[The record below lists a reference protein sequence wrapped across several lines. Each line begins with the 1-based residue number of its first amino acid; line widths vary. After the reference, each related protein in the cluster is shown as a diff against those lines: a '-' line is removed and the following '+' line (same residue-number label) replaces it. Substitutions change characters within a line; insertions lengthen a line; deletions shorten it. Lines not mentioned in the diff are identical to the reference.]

1 MRRDKLGESV
11 AFVCAKPSLPTAMPV
26 RPARMRRLYVAQA
39 DFETRSKG
47 TGFAHKPRLGGKGEG
62 FQPLETPAPTPTPRP
77 APGLLQQPLPT

>member
-1 MRRDKLGESV
+1 MRRGKPGESV
-11 AFVCAKPSLPTAMPV
+11 AFVSAKPSSPTAMPV
-26 RPARMRRLYVAQA
+26 RPTRMRRLYVAQA

-47 TGFAHKPRLGGKGEG
+47 TGFAHKPRLGGKVEG